1 MIWGPLLNRY
11 TGAGLVILT
20 ILAAVFFAGNHYGP
34 NARKYAACRHETER
48 RNTAIAAANRLEEAR
63 HAAEEAKRKAAR
75 DAFNKQS
82 VGQCLLTGDQ
92 AAALNG
98 IGE

>member
-1 MIWGPLLNRY
+1 MIWGILLNRY
-11 TGAGLVILT
+11 TGAALIVVT

-34 NARKYAACRHETER
+34 NARKYAACKSETER
-48 RNTAIAAANRLEEAR
+48 RNAAISAANRIEEAR
-63 HAAEEAKRKAAR
+63 HAEEEKRRAAAR
-75 DAFNKQS
+75 EAFDRQS
-82 VGQCLLTGDQ
+82 IGQCLLTGDQ